1 MPFFQPGD
9 WIKHRRNKTP
19 YHVLFVHAD
28 GQIVA
33 QDPNGE
39 MHILT
44 RPEMYR
50 KTTAPEG
57 GKTTGRSSAL

>member
-9 WIKHRRNKTP
+9 WIRHRRNKTP
-19 YHVLFVHAD
+19 YRVLFVHAD

-33 QDPNGE
+33 EDPNGE

-44 RPEMYR
+44 RPG
-50 KTTAPEG
+50 AI
-57 GKTTGRSSAL
+57 GRRLWRV